1 MRSSQIVHTFKTS
14 THIVS
19 TSISLTKASC
29 MTKFTMDGVVK
40 YTLCIGV
47 YCKITWQKIVK
58 N

>member
-1 MRSSQIVHTFKTS
+1 MRSSQIVHKFKTS

-40 YTLCIGV
+40 YIYALE
-47 YCKITWQKIVK
+47 YCKITWQKVVK